1 MNNQM
6 CECVFWCR
14 ANIGGP
20 YTHLKGKDL
29 HFVVTNHHEYCPH
42 FNDSLVDVWKI
53 SYDGQSYYSLT
64 APCKEET
71 ENGETVT
78 QEKMHKEVFEQL
90 PEFNGF

>member
-1 MNNQM
+1 MNTQQ

-14 ANIGGP
+14 NNFEYP
-20 YTHLKGKDL
+20 NLKGKDI
-29 HFVVTNHHEYCPH
+29 HFVVTNHHPHCPH
-42 FNDSLVDVWKI
+42 YNDSLIDVWKV
-53 SYDGQSYYSLT
+53 SYDGQFYYTDKL
-64 APCKEET
+64 PCKEET